1 MESQYE
7 DYCALN
13 NKLDK
18 YLRMMQEEA
27 HILKGKTIIDFNK
40 LGEIRE
46 ESASQDR
53 QKEVL

>member
-1 MESQYE
+1 
-7 DYCALN
+7 
-13 NKLDK
+13 
-18 YLRMMQEEA
+18 MMQEEA
-27 HILKGKTIIDFNK
+27 QILKGKTIIDFNK